1 MADDSMDEISITEDE
16 MLAQAIAL
24 SLDRTSPQANSGDDS
39 LSPLNLNTAP
49 PPPMRSN
56 TMQSTD
62 SALTEGSF
70 HESQSR
76 QMSHLG
82 TASTSSSPDLGISG
96 GESELEQG
104 RTPQEYGQAGT
115 DHSSGQTTKEQSGP
129 QLPFARL
136 SSLHEVGG
144 VDGSGGSALGAIW
157 KPNKE
162 CLELIVSMGISEN
175 AAKRALF
182 YTGNDNAEL
191 AVAWVF
197 ENIGNAELHEPFE
210 PPPMISLV
218 GAHGAAQM
226 SPGPV
231 YHSFDELL
239 QETLAAESYK
249 MVFVVNSDLKMS
261 IGKIAAQV
269 GHATLGLY
277 RFLQDHQEHKT
288 GLAQWEKS
296 GCKKIVVKGDNV
308 RQLLDLKKRAYE
320 LHIANIMVHDAGRT
334 QVDPGSLTVFA
345 VFGKHEQIDPLTGS
359 LKLL

>member
-1 MADDSMDEISITEDE
+1 MADDSMDEISMTEDE

-24 SLDRTSPQANSGDDS
+24 SLGGNTSEVPSAGASQG
-39 LSPLNLNTAP
+39 LNAP

-62 SALTEGSF
+62 SVLTESSF
-70 HESQSR
+70 PEQQSR

-82 TASTSSSPDLGISG
+82 TTSTSSSPDLGISG
-96 GESELEQG
+96 GESEFEQARSETG
-104 RTPQEYGQAGT
+104 RRQPTASTNE
-115 DHSSGQTTKEQSGP
+115 HSGP

-136 SSLHEVGG
+136 SSLHDQSSLDGG
-144 VDGSGGSALGAIW
+144 SSGGGGTQFGMDW

-197 ENIGNAELHEPFE
+197 ENIANPQLHDPFE
-210 PPPMISLV
+210 PPSMISL
-218 GAHGAAQM
+218 AAQGAQI

-239 QETLAAESYK
+239 QEAVAAESYK
-249 MVFVVNSDLKMS
+249 MVFVVNSELKMS
-261 IGKIAAQV
+261 TGKIAAQV

-277 RFLQDHQEHKT
+277 RFIQDNQEYKT
-288 GLAQWEKS
+288 GLDQWEKS
-296 GCKKIVVKGDNV
+296 GCKKVVVKGNNV

-320 LHIANIMVHDAGRT
+320 LHIANIMVHDAGKT

-345 VFGKHEQIDPLTGS
+345 LFGKNEQIDPLTGG